1 MANVVIVYT
10 TWPDA
15 DTAEA
20 VGAEAVAEQ
29 LAACANVEAPIR
41 SIYRWQG
48 AVERATEVAMTL
60 KTTDEAAP
68 ALTAFILARHPYE
81 LPCVLAWPV
90 DSEISHGDYL
100 DWVQEQVAPPAINEI
115 GNSEIP

>member
-1 MANVVIVYT
+1 MAHVVIVYT

-29 LAACANVEAPIR
+29 LAACANVHAAMR

-48 AVERATEVAMTL
+48 AVERTAEVAMTL
-60 KTTDEAAP
+60 KTTSAAAG
-68 ALTAFILARHPYE
+68 ALIALVTARHPYD
-81 LPCVLAWPV
+81 LPCVLAWAV
-90 DSEISHGDYL
+90 DPEASSGEYL
-100 DWVQEQVAPPAINEI
+100 DWVAAEVASPTIDQPPGGEDA
-115 GNSEIP
+115 